1 MDFVG
6 LSNCVWRL
14 QVCNVK
20 LCIFLE
26 VDELLK
32 LDT

>member
-6 LSNCVWRL
+6 LSNS
-14 QVCNVK
+14 QACNVK